1 MTTGQAAHAER
12 LRDMAEDGDSA
23 SYAYD
28 RSERRLACLAG
39 AAALD
44 EVATLRARV
53 QQLEQA
59 MRTCAADDNLTYC
72 AGAELLSA
80 ALGTTPP
87 VQP

>member
-1 MTTGQAAHAER
+1 MTTGQAETGHAARLRILAHLSAER
-12 LRDMAEDGDSA
+12 DHVD
-23 SYAYD
+23 
-28 RSERRLACLAG
+28 ACYAG

-44 EVATLRARV
+44 EVATLGARV